1 MFSIVFV
8 PISQPCERPSRQV
21 AAARRGLAAPRR
33 GLAAGRRTVAA
44 ASSRHNRPPLR
55 VAATIPMSPLARGV
69 TSGINSLPTPLGI
82 IWGQLGNM
90 WVPLRIMWGPL
101 QIMWACGAHC
111 GPCECHLGILA
122 RFVYCISQLS
132 FVAGRAGRA

>member
-55 VAATIPMSPLARGV
+55 VAATIPVSPLARGV
-69 TSGINSLPTPLGI
+69 TSGINSLPTPI
-82 IWGQLGNM
+82 PIQVK
-90 WVPLRIMWGPL
+90 VPR
-101 QIMWACGAHC
+101 
-111 GPCECHLGILA
+111 
-122 RFVYCISQLS
+122 LS
-132 FVAGRAGRA
+132 IRHIPFSSLLFFVARGSPF